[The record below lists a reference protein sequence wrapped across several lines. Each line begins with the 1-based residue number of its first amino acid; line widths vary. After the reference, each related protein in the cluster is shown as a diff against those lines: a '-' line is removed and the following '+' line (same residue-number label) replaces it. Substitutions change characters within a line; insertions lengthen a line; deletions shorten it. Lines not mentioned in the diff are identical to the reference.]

1 MKYSDV
7 RDHILIRS
15 NDPLVKC
22 FANKEYTGEDED
34 IYFSL
39 QILHLINPKDAT
51 LLRFMGIYVA
61 QRVSNA
67 EYLLAMKL
75 DKDEVFPCPRD
86 YSAAFEMVS
95 NLFHKTNVP
104 LKFFN
109 ISIKTIGS
117 IFKEHEK
124 SEVEQYLISGRD
136 DVVRKMARKALRRI
150 KIYNQL
156 YAKAGMTFDSF
167 DQCVDAMATR
177 ERAEA
182 LAAYKAT
189 AKGKKAG
196 KKADSDLICSTDAK
210 ALLNLVPQ
218 IKSNYKM
225 LDIVCQ
231 SQHEMYWNVL
241 KVLLTKFNV
250 GHHDWE
256 IYPLQR
262 YIHGDCSKPLHVCV
276 NQLRELKKSGR

>member
-1 MKYSDV
+1 MKYCDV
-7 RDHILIRS
+7 RDHILSRS
-15 NDPLVKC
+15 KDPLVKC
-22 FANKEYTGEDED
+22 FENKEYTGEDED
-34 IYFSL
+34 IFFPL
-39 QILHLINPKDAT
+39 QILHLINPRDST

-61 QRVSNA
+61 QRVPNP

-86 YSAAFEMVS
+86 YSAAYDMVS
-95 NLFHKTNVP
+95 SLFHKASVP

-109 ISIKTIGS
+109 VSIKTTGS

-124 SEVEQYLISGRD
+124 SEVEQCLISGRD
-136 DVVRKMARKALRRI
+136 DVVRKMAKKALRRI
-150 KIYNQL
+150 KVYDQL
-156 YAKAGMTFDSF
+156 YAKAGMTYDTF
-167 DQCVDAMATR
+167 DQCVEAMAAR

-196 KKADSDLICSTDAK
+196 NKVDGDLICSVDAK
-210 ALLNLVPQ
+210 AVLNLIPQ
-218 IKSNYKM
+218 IKSNYLM
-225 LDIVCQ
+225 LDILCQ

-241 KVLLTKFNV
+241 KVLLAKFNV

-256 IYPLQR
+256 IYPLHR